1 MKSVCLASSLPS
13 SHTSLLPQL
22 SALFTLVLEAGLFP
36 SLGKQQTKNRY
47 VVQLLEMD
55 PVDHLCP
62 LDPIPSNGVLNALTL
77 FEALRTLTQA
87 KKACSGNNETP
98 DTQEL
103 QPAMVTKDGC
113 PSAFHTVL

>member
-1 MKSVCLASSLPS
+1 
-13 SHTSLLPQL
+13 
-22 SALFTLVLEAGLFP
+22 
-36 SLGKQQTKNRY
+36 
-47 VVQLLEMD
+47 MD

-113 PSAFHTVL
+113 PSAFHTVLEGYTNGMLDFLGHTWCISAVLASLLIEFSFSLKIIPF